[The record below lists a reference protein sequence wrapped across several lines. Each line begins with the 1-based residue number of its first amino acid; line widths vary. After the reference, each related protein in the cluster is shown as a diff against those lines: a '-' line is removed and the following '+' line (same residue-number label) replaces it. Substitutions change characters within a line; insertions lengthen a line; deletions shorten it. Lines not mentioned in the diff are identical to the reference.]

1 MRKFGVFLLIFA
13 AGNFIVFIMASING
27 ETDAAGNKL
36 SGTLLL
42 GVIGICLYYLGK
54 KNENSN
60 QEDANH
66 RQNIKEVSQQS
77 ETYWQR
83 YKRFNPTKASAI
95 ESITGRNM
103 AIQSNKDAQE
113 LVSSLERWAKNI
125 GCDIQNIKTE
135 YLKSFKSVF
144 GKEDTKDIIEHLKN
158 FKYTEEANLF
168 HISQSNTCTHFMIK
182 WLTESMQKETASSP
196 NNHIKYRNKTS
207 ARDLIIAENSEL
219 QFVENPKT
227 GKIFFVCGSK
237 KGYVSPAA
245 VEKMKTG
252 SLDDFYYAEV
262 SIDNGDYVPCLMV
275 VNKPNV
281 VHSLKVGADRSV
293 SNGAN
298 KDYTGEEML
307 KKELEIRS
315 RLCFL
320 MKNFIQTEYC
330 ELKEFQELEDL
341 AIPIANAKS
350 CYVDNESMIDICKKY
365 GLDYANILN
374 NAASLIVEEY
384 ISLKSKSDD
393 DLPF

>member
-103 AIQSNKDAQE
+103 AMQSNKDAQE

-275 VNKPNV
+275 LNKPNV

-307 KKELEIRS
+307 KKELEIRN

-350 CYVDNESMIDICKKY
+350 FYVDNESMIDICKKY

>member
-103 AIQSNKDAQE
+103 AMQSNKDAQE

-275 VNKPNV
+275 LNKPNV

-307 KKELEIRS
+307 KKELEIRN

-350 CYVDNESMIDICKKY
+350 FYVDNESMIDICKKY

-374 NAASLIVEEY
+374 NAASLIAEEY

>member
-103 AIQSNKDAQE
+103 AMQSNKDAQE

-196 NNHIKYRNKTS
+196 NNRIKYRNKTS

-275 VNKPNV
+275 LNKPNV

-307 KKELEIRS
+307 KKELEIRN

-350 CYVDNESMIDICKKY
+350 FYVDNESMIDICKKY